1 MQDIREANTMI
12 PAENKPSLTPEE
24 IERLKQHLKSLPRD
38 DSGLSPLLV
47 ELSDV
52 LPPEVFSPEDL
63 N

>member
-1 MQDIREANTMI
+1 MM
-12 PAENKPSLTPEE
+12 KPDRDEKNLTPEE
-24 IERLKQHLKSLPRD
+24 IERLKQRLKSLPRD

-52 LPPEVFSPEDL
+52 LPPEVFSLEDL